1 MEKSPRKKTLG
12 GYPAIGVVFSI
23 TLALFALGLFGNLM
37 IYSSEFGKIVRQN
50 LNVKVYL
57 KSTLTE
63 TQRKQLEQTLA
74 AKEFVADGEDRIKFI
89 SKDEAEIQLVK
100 EIGDYKQVLGDNP
113 LKDAFVLKIKPDH
126 QDTTTL
132 KKIKAELENVNGI
145 LEATYE
151 KHLFDAVNKN
161 FINVSLVL
169 LAIGLI
175 MIVITFLLVNNT
187 LRIAMFS
194 QRFLIRSMQLVGA
207 RRWFIQRPFL
217 FRSAGYGLLA
227 GIIASILL
235 WILSGYAQKKIIDLT
250 LIHNQKQ
257 FTMMLGLLLV
267 TGILVAVVSTFFS
280 IRKYLQMSLD
290 ELY

>member
-1 MEKSPRKKTLG
+1 MEKSTRKKTLG
-12 GYPAIGVVFSI
+12 GYPAIGVVISI

-37 IYSSEFGKIVRQN
+37 IYSSEFGKIVREN

-57 KSTLTE
+57 KSTVTE

-74 AKEFVADGEDRIKFI
+74 AKEFVADGDDRIKFI
-89 SKDEAEIQLVK
+89 SKEEAEIELVK
-100 EIGDYKQVLGDNP
+100 DIGEYKQVLGDNP
-113 LKDAFVLKIKPDH
+113 LKDAFILKIKSDH

-132 KKIKAELENVNGI
+132 KKIKAELENINGI
-145 LEATYE
+145 IEATYE

-175 MIVITFLLVNNT
+175 MIAITFLLVNNT

-217 FRSAGYGLLA
+217 LRSAGYGLLA
-227 GIIASILL
+227 GLIAAILL
-235 WILSGYAQKKIIDLT
+235 WILSDYAQKKIIDLT
-250 LIHNQKQ
+250 LLHNEKQ
-257 FTMMLGLLLV
+257 FTLMLGILLL
-267 TGILVAVVSTFFS
+267 TGMIVAVVSTFFA
-280 IRKYLQMSLD
+280 IRRYLQMSLD